1 MPTKPNQA
9 AANPARTAALAGVSL
24 IGRSPLAFLAWV
36 GVRLAEQYATL
47 AILLAARLGGAVFG
61 VGAVW
66 AVLVAVPFE
75 AVLVAAIL
83 RAELKPQDRTFGYL
97 RLSRVEANM
106 AGLLVLAGLAGALI
120 AVPAS
125 VAAAYAAL
133 ALKQRLLAGSALLI
147 GSLGAGLALM
157 RFAPAPAILVDKG
170 RLDLIGAWRASKGR
184 YLILV
189 VVVIAATVLERLLG
203 SAVSTLA
210 VQPGLASWAALA
222 SPARLI
228 VLLWRSLTG
237 VAALALMAGAA
248 ATVWRASKQTLD

>member
-1 MPTKPNQA
+1 M
-9 AANPARTAALAGVSL
+9 AANPAREAALAGVRL

-36 GVRLAEQYATL
+36 GVRLAEQYVTL
-47 AILLAARLGGAVFG
+47 AILLAARLGGAILG

-66 AVLVAVPFE
+66 AVLVALPFE

-83 RAELKPQDRTFGYL
+83 RAELKPEQRAFAFL

-125 VAAAYAAL
+125 IIAAYAAL
-133 ALKQRLLAGSALLI
+133 ALKQRLLAGSALLV
-147 GSLGAGLALM
+147 GALVAALALM
-157 RFAPAPAILVDKG
+157 RFAPAPAMLVDG
-170 RLDLIGAWRASKGR
+170 RRLDLIGAWRASKGR

-189 VVVIAATVLERLLG
+189 VVVIAATVLERLVG
-203 SAVSTLA
+203 SAVSNLA
-210 VQPGLASWAALA
+210 VQPELASWPSLL
-222 SPARLI
+222 SPTRLI

-248 ATVWRASKQTLD
+248 ATVWRAAKQTLD

>member
-1 MPTKPNQA
+1 M
-9 AANPARTAALAGVSL
+9 AANPAREAALAGVRL

-36 GVRLAEQYATL
+36 AVRLAEQYASL
-47 AILLAARLGGAVFG
+47 AVLLGARLGGAALG

-66 AVLVAVPFE
+66 AVLVALPFE
-75 AVLVAAIL
+75 AVLLSAIL
-83 RAELKPQDRTFGYL
+83 RAELKPEKRAFAFL
-97 RLSRVEANM
+97 RLSTVEANM

-125 VAAAYAAL
+125 VAAAYAAF
-133 ALKQRLLAGSALLI
+133 ALKQRLLAGTALLA
-147 GSLGAGLALM
+147 GSIVAALALM
-157 RFAPAPAILVDKG
+157 RFALAPAILVDDR

-189 VVVIAATVLERLLG
+189 ALVVGATVLERLLG
-203 SAVSTLA
+203 SAAQGLA
-210 VQPGLASWAALA
+210 VQPELASWSALL
-222 SPARLI
+222 SPMRLI
-228 VLLWRSLTG
+228 VLAWRSLTG